1 MGSSREDRKDEG
13 PRLASPLPFPGFSL
27 VPSPTPVSA
36 GFSGDDN
43 WSSDNC
49 KCRNNSS
56 FRVGDYHGSSNHN
69 GSSYNY
75 YNDNNNDHKY
85 NYYNYNNNDNYNND
99 NHNNYNHN
107 NYNYYNYNDH
117 NYNNYNHNN
126 YNHHNYNYYNNNY
139 HT

>member
-1 MGSSREDRKDEG
+1 MGSSREDRQDEG

-36 GFSGDDN
+36 GFSCNDN

-69 GSSYNY
+69 GSSNR
-75 YNDNNNDHKY
+75 NGGSNHNCSSNNNCSSDNSCTLHRIG
-85 NYYNYNNNDNYNND
+85 YYDGCNNDGCNNSS
-99 NHNNYNHN
+99 HRI
-107 NYNYYNYNDH
+107 
-117 NYNNYNHNN
+117 
-126 YNHHNYNYYNNNY
+126 
-139 HT
+139 

>member
-1 MGSSREDRKDEG
+1 MGSSREDRQDEG

-36 GFSGDDN
+36 GFSCNDN

-69 GSSYNY
+69 GSS
-75 YNDNNNDHKY
+75 NNNCSS
-85 NYYNYNNNDNYNND
+85 NNNGSSNHNGGSNRNGGSNHNCSSNNNCSSDNSCTLHRIGYYDGCNND
-99 NHNNYNHN
+99 GCNNSSHRI
-107 NYNYYNYNDH
+107 
-117 NYNNYNHNN
+117 
-126 YNHHNYNYYNNNY
+126 
-139 HT
+139 